1 MVDKKDIRSPRDKVL
16 ALLAGQRNQH
26 ISCFSGLINVTA
38 PGLESVDLR
47 LSEAHTDPVKM
58 ATAAMTTYR
67 LFGFESVV
75 VPLDMCVEAGVLG
88 AQVDFREDAPR
99 LELPRIAAPLADSA
113 GDLALKIPKDLAS
126 RKRIST
132 VIEAIK
138 IIKRDVGQ
146 EVAVGAWVPG
156 PLTLAMQL
164 VNVGNLMREVAQ
176 GSEDV
181 NRILEPLT
189 EMLVAVA
196 LLYHSAGADFITVHE
211 MGGSPGFIG
220 PSAFKKLVLPR
231 LQHLLTSFPSPRVL
245 SVCGNTNRSML
256 LLAEAGA
263 DALNVDQTNDL
274 AQSRATL
281 GPEMIL
287 LGNIDPIGTLANGNE
302 TDIRRSVVQ
311 SIEAGA
317 DAVWPGCDLWP
328 QVTAINM
335 QAMVDEAHRYRKQ

>member
-1 MVDKKDIRSPRDKVL
+1 MEMAKKEDLRSPRDRVL
-16 ALLAGQRNQH
+16 ALLAGQRNQP
-26 ISCFSGLINVTA
+26 ISCFSGLINITA

-47 LSEAHTDPVKM
+47 LSETHSDPVKM

-75 VPLDMCVEAGVLG
+75 VPLDMCVEAGVLS

-99 LELPRIAAPLADSA
+99 LELPRIATPLADFP
-113 GDLALKIPKDLAS
+113 GNLALKIPRNLAQ

-146 EVAVGAWVPG
+146 EVAIGAWVPG

-181 NRILEPLT
+181 SRILEPLT
-189 EMLVAVA
+189 EMLVTVA

-220 PSAFKKLVLPR
+220 PPAFKKLVLPR
-231 LQHLLTSFPSPRVL
+231 LQHLLASLPGPRVL
-245 SVCGNTNRSML
+245 SVCGNTNRSMS
-256 LLAEAGA
+256 LLAESGA

-302 TDIRRSVVQ
+302 ADIRRTVVQ
-311 SIEAGA
+311 AIEAGA
-317 DAVWPGCDLWP
+317 DAVWPGCDLWA
-328 QVTAINM
+328 QVTRSEEHTSEL
-335 QAMVDEAHRYRKQ
+335 QSH